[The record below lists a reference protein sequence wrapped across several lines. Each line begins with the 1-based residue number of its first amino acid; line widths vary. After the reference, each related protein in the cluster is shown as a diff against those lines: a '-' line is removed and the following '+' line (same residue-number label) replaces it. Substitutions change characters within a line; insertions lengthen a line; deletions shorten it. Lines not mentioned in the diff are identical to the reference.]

1 MRFDPGRTVVRR
13 YFKRGQLLSVVK
25 TGTVVQDDERGLLLW
40 IPHGSPVGWLRTA
53 DGRSLRDMPFLE
65 WVSAPKTIKNA
76 TWQGYGILVLMPP
89 NAAHSVWW
97 FWDADGAFD
106 SWYINLE
113 SPPARWD
120 DGDLAGV
127 DTVDH
132 DLDVVARPDGSWQ
145 LKDEDEFTER
155 LAYPD
160 HYWVSDEAAVRAEAA
175 RVIEA
180 FEAGRYPFDGSWCD
194 FRPPSWRVPEALPP
208 GWDRPRA
215 GSDTYR
221 PGGS

>member
-1 MRFDPGRTVVRR
+1 
-13 YFKRGQLLSVVK
+13 
-25 TGTVVQDDERGLLLW
+25 
-40 IPHGSPVGWLRTA
+40 
-53 DGRSLRDMPFLE
+53 MPFLE
-65 WVSAPKTIKNA
+65 WVSAPKTIKSA

-113 SPPARWD
+113 SPAARWD

-180 FEAGRYPFDGSWCD
+180 FEARRYPFDGSWCD